1 MLKANSQKHKARKTM
16 SDFLS
21 KLKGIFIV
29 QASADGNASVG
40 TSAKTDVTAKYEIT
54 TTTTEIATPIGKV
67 SDKFYEILFGAME
80 INNQPGFDYLE
91 YKKSLQTLSKMPM
104 DEATRYG
111 SAYAAAQAMGVS
123 SQALNDSAQFYL
135 NLLKTEDSKFQDSV
149 NIQRQ
154 KQIGSKEKAIID
166 FEATIK
172 AKGEQIAKLTQE
184 IAVHQQDMG
193 KMKAEISEAVVK
205 IETTLN
211 DFHATFSDLINQI
224 GQDIE
229 NMKKYLK

>member
-1 MLKANSQKHKARKTM
+1 M

-29 QASADGNASVG
+29 QTPTDGQPSEAMP
-40 TSAKTDVTAKYEIT
+40 AKTDVAAT
-54 TTTTEIATPIGKV
+54 TPKVEVAMPTGKV

-80 INNQPGFDYLE
+80 ANNQSGFDYLE
-91 YKKSLQTLSKMPM
+91 YKKSLQTLAKMPM
-104 DEATRYG
+104 DEATRYS

-123 SQALNDSAQFYL
+123 SQALKDSAQFYL
-135 NLLKTEDSKFQDSV
+135 NVLKTEDSKFQESV
-149 NIQRQ
+149 NSQRQ
-154 KQIGSKEKAIID
+154 KQIGSKEKAITD
-166 FEATIK
+166 LDATIK

-184 IAVHQQDMG
+184 IAAHQEDMG

-205 IETTLN
+205 IETTLS
-211 DFHATFSDLINQI
+211 DFHATYSDLIGQI
-224 GQDIE
+224 GQDVE

>member
-1 MLKANSQKHKARKTM
+1 MQNLKTM

-29 QASADGNASVG
+29 QTPTDGQTAEA
-40 TSAKTDVTAKYEIT
+40 TPAKTDATTKSAT
-54 TTTTEIATPIGKV
+54 TTPKTEVVTPTGKV

-80 INNQPGFDYLE
+80 TNNQPGFDYLE
-91 YKKSLQTLSKMPM
+91 YKKSLQTLAKMPM
-104 DEATRYG
+104 DEATRYS

-123 SQALNDSAQFYL
+123 SQQLNDSAQFYL
-135 NLLKTEDSKFQDSV
+135 NVLKTEDSKFQESV
-149 NIQRQ
+149 NAQRQ
-154 KQIGSKEKAIID
+154 KQIGSKEKAIAD
-166 FEATIK
+166 LDATIK

-184 IAVHQQDMG
+184 IAAHQEDMG

-205 IETTLN
+205 IETTLS
-211 DFHATFSDLINQI
+211 DFHATYSDLIGQI
-224 GQDIE
+224 GQDVE

>member
-1 MLKANSQKHKARKTM
+1 M

-29 QASADGNASVG
+29 QTPTD
-40 TSAKTDVTAKYEIT
+40 AKPAEQST
-54 TTTTEIATPIGKV
+54 TKPATPPNATPVAPAPVVGKA

-80 INNQPGFDYLE
+80 TNNQAGFDYLE
-91 YKKSLQTLSKMPM
+91 YKKSLQTLAKMPM
-104 DEATRYG
+104 DEATRYS

-123 SQALNDSAQFYL
+123 SQTLNDSAQFYL
-135 NLLKTEDSKFQDSV
+135 NVLKTEDSKFQESV
-149 NIQRQ
+149 HVQRQ
-154 KQIGSKEKAIID
+154 KQIGSKEKAITD
-166 FEATIK
+166 LDATIK

-184 IAVHQQDMG
+184 IAAHQEDMG

-205 IETTLN
+205 IETTLS
-211 DFHATFSDLINQI
+211 DFHATYSDLIIQI

>member
-1 MLKANSQKHKARKTM
+1 MLKAYCLKHKARKTM

-29 QASADGNASVG
+29 QSPAEGQTAEA
-40 TSAKTDVTAKYEIT
+40 TPAKTEATTKPVVT
-54 TTTTEIATPIGKV
+54 TPKAEVVTPTGKV

-80 INNQPGFDYLE
+80 TNNQPGFDYLE
-91 YKKSLQTLSKMPM
+91 YKKSLQTLAKMPI
-104 DEATRYG
+104 DEATRYS

-135 NLLKTEDSKFQDSV
+135 NVLKTEDSKFQESV
-149 NIQRQ
+149 NAQRQ
-154 KQIGSKEKAIID
+154 KQIGSKEKAIAD
-166 FEATIK
+166 LDATIK

-184 IAVHQQDMG
+184 IAAHQEDMG

-205 IETTLN
+205 IETTLS
-211 DFHATFSDLINQI
+211 DFHATYSDLIGQI
-224 GQDIE
+224 GQDVE

>member
-1 MLKANSQKHKARKTM
+1 M

-29 QASADGNASVG
+29 QTTAEGQAAEA
-40 TSAKTDVTAKYEIT
+40 TPAKTDGTAKTAVAT
-54 TTTTEIATPIGKV
+54 TKTEVVTPTGKV

-80 INNQPGFDYLE
+80 TNNQPGFDYLE
-91 YKKSLQTLSKMPM
+91 YKKSLQTLAKMPM
-104 DEATRYG
+104 DEATRYS

-135 NLLKTEDSKFQDSV
+135 NVLKTEDSKFQESV
-149 NIQRQ
+149 NAQRQ
-154 KQIGSKEKAIID
+154 KQIGSKEKAITD
-166 FEATIK
+166 LDATIK

-184 IAVHQQDMG
+184 IATHQEEMS

-205 IETTLN
+205 IETTLS
-211 DFHATFSDLINQI
+211 DFHATYSDLIGQI
-224 GQDIE
+224 GQDVE

>member
-1 MLKANSQKHKARKTM
+1 M

-29 QASADGNASVG
+29 QAPTDGKAAEA
-40 TSAKTDVTAKYEIT
+40 TSSKTEDTAKPAT
-54 TTTTEIATPIGKV
+54 TPKVEVATPTGKV

-80 INNQPGFDYLE
+80 TNNQPGFDYLE
-91 YKKSLQTLSKMPM
+91 YKKSLQTLAKMPM
-104 DEATRYG
+104 DEATRYS

-135 NLLKTEDSKFQDSV
+135 NVLKTEDSKFQESV
-149 NIQRQ
+149 NAQRQ
-154 KQIGSKEKAIID
+154 KQIGSKEKAITD
-166 FEATIK
+166 LDATIK

-184 IAVHQQDMG
+184 IAVHQEDMS

-205 IETTLN
+205 IETTLS
-211 DFHATFSDLINQI
+211 DFHATYSDLIGQI
-224 GQDIE
+224 GQDVE

>member
-1 MLKANSQKHKARKTM
+1 M

-29 QASADGNASVG
+29 QAPTDGKA
-40 TSAKTDVTAKYEIT
+40 TEATPEKTGGTAKPAET
-54 TTTTEIATPIGKV
+54 APKVEVVTPTGKV

-80 INNQPGFDYLE
+80 TNNQPGFDYLE
-91 YKKSLQTLSKMPM
+91 YKKSLQTLAKMPM
-104 DEATRYG
+104 DEATRYS

-135 NLLKTEDSKFQDSV
+135 NVLKTEDAKFQESV
-149 NIQRQ
+149 NVQRQ
-154 KQIGSKEKAIID
+154 KQIGSKEKAITD
-166 FEATIK
+166 LDATIK

-184 IAVHQQDMG
+184 IAVHQEDMS

-205 IETTLN
+205 IETTLS
-211 DFHATFSDLINQI
+211 DFHATYSDLIGQI
-224 GQDIE
+224 GQDVE

>member
-1 MLKANSQKHKARKTM
+1 M

-29 QASADGNASVG
+29 QTPAEGQTAETTPS
-40 TSAKTDVTAKYEIT
+40 KTEATAKPAVAT
-54 TTTTEIATPIGKV
+54 TKTEVVTPSGKV

-80 INNQPGFDYLE
+80 TNNQPGFDYLE
-91 YKKSLQTLSKMPM
+91 YKKSLQTLAKMPM
-104 DEATRYG
+104 DEATRYS

-135 NLLKTEDSKFQDSV
+135 NVLKTEDSKFQESV
-149 NIQRQ
+149 NAQRQ
-154 KQIGSKEKAIID
+154 KQIGSKEKAITD
-166 FEATIK
+166 LDATIK
-172 AKGEQIAKLTQE
+172 AKGEQIAKLTKE
-184 IAVHQQDMG
+184 IATHQEDMG

-205 IETTLN
+205 IETTLS
-211 DFHATFSDLINQI
+211 DFHATYSDLIGQI
-224 GQDIE
+224 GQDVE

>member
-1 MLKANSQKHKARKTM
+1 M

-29 QASADGNASVG
+29 QTPADGQTAEATPV
-40 TSAKTDVTAKYEIT
+40 KTDATTKPAATTPKAEVVTPT
-54 TTTTEIATPIGKV
+54 GKV

-80 INNQPGFDYLE
+80 TNNQPGFDYLE
-91 YKKSLQTLSKMPM
+91 YKKSLQTLAKMPM
-104 DEATRYG
+104 DEATRYS

-123 SQALNDSAQFYL
+123 SQQLNDSAQFYL
-135 NLLKTEDSKFQDSV
+135 NILKTEDSKFQESV
-149 NIQRQ
+149 NQQRQ
-154 KQIGSKEKAIID
+154 KQIGSKEKAIAD
-166 FEATIK
+166 LDATIK

-184 IAVHQQDMG
+184 IAAHQEDMG

-205 IETTLN
+205 IETTLS
-211 DFHATFSDLINQI
+211 DFHATYSDLIGQI
-224 GQDIE
+224 GQDVE

>member
-1 MLKANSQKHKARKTM
+1 M

-29 QASADGNASVG
+29 QTATDGKATEATPV
-40 TSAKTDVTAKYEIT
+40 KTDGTVKPAET
-54 TTTTEIATPIGKV
+54 TPKVEVVVPTGKV

-80 INNQPGFDYLE
+80 TNNQPGFDYLE

-104 DEATRYG
+104 DEVTRYS

-135 NLLKTEDSKFQDSV
+135 NVLKSEDAKFQESV
-149 NIQRQ
+149 NAQRQ
-154 KQIGSKEKAIID
+154 KQIGSKEKAITD
-166 FEATIK
+166 LDATIK

-184 IAVHQQDMG
+184 IAVHQEDMS

-205 IETTLN
+205 IETTLS
-211 DFHATFSDLINQI
+211 DFHATYSDLIGQI
-224 GQDIE
+224 GQDVE

>member
-1 MLKANSQKHKARKTM
+1 M

-29 QASADGNASVG
+29 QTPADGQTAEA
-40 TSAKTDVTAKYEIT
+40 TPAKTDATAKPASAT
-54 TTTTEIATPIGKV
+54 TKTEVVTPTGKV

-80 INNQPGFDYLE
+80 TNNQPGFDYLE
-91 YKKSLQTLSKMPM
+91 YKKSLQTLAKMPM
-104 DEATRYG
+104 DEATRYS

-135 NLLKTEDSKFQDSV
+135 NVLKTEDSKFQESV
-149 NIQRQ
+149 NAQRQ
-154 KQIGSKEKAIID
+154 KQIGSKEKAIAD
-166 FEATIK
+166 LDATIK

-184 IAVHQQDMG
+184 IAAHQEDMG

-205 IETTLN
+205 IETTLS
-211 DFHATFSDLINQI
+211 DFHATYSDLIGQI
-224 GQDIE
+224 GQDVE

>member
-1 MLKANSQKHKARKTM
+1 M

-29 QASADGNASVG
+29 QAPSDGKSAEATVSKPVTTNNAVPV
-40 TSAKTDVTAKYEIT
+40 AA
-54 TTTTEIATPIGKV
+54 PISTGKP

-80 INNQPGFDYLE
+80 TNNQPGFDYLE
-91 YKKSLQTLSKMPM
+91 YKKSLQTLAKMPM
-104 DEATRYG
+104 DEATRYS

-135 NLLKTEDSKFQDSV
+135 NVLKTEDSKFQESV
-149 NIQRQ
+149 SIQRQ
-154 KQIGSKEKAIID
+154 KQIGSKEKAITD
-166 FEATIK
+166 LDATIK

-184 IAVHQQDMG
+184 IAVHQEDMG

-205 IETTLN
+205 IETTLS
-211 DFHATFSDLINQI
+211 DFQATYSDLTGQI
-224 GQDIE
+224 GQDVE